1 MIWEVVKKVQIYL
14 DWGQQNT
21 GKLSL
26 EAGHELAAL
35 TRALTPPPSP
45 PHSQEHTL
53 LTELAVLF

>member
-35 TRALTPPPSP
+35 ATPPPSP